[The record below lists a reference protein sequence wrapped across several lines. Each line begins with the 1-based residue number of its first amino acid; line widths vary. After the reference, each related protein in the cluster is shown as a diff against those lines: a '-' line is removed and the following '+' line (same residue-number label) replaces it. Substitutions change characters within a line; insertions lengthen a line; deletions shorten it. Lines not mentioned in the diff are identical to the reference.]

1 MQQQEIKLEEWEST
15 LVGRIYVEGRRT
27 SAYVIPCDDNRDLF
41 TPEQLLLIDNQMF

>member
-1 MQQQEIKLEEWEST
+1 MQYQEVKLEEVEST
-15 LVGRIYVEGRRT
+15 LVGRIYVDGRKT